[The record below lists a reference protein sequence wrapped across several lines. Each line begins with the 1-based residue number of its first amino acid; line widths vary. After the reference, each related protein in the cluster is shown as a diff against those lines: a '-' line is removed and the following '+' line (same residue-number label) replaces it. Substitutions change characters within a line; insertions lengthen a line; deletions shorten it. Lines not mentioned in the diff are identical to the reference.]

1 LIIGLIAHRLISS
14 GTTIAY
20 GDATEADST
29 ADGHKIATSQIA
41 REIVSAEESIPI
53 ENATGS
59 KYHTVYTALIQTH
72 LPELDSLG
80 VITYDGGRKSIRPDR
95 NLAVMSTVAATTSPT
110 VQLLFHDEISEH
122 NLGGPRSI
130 QNSTGD

>member
-1 LIIGLIAHRLISS
+1 MISS
-14 GTTIAY
+14 GTPTTY
-20 GDATEADST
+20 GDTPEADSK
-29 ADGHKIATSQIA
+29 ADEARIATSQIA
-41 REIVSAEESIPI
+41 REIVSTEDNIPI
-53 ENATGS
+53 ENATGAR
-59 KYHTVYTALIQTH
+59 YHTVYTALIQTH

-80 VITYDGGRKSIRPDR
+80 VINYDGGRKSIRPDR

-130 QNSTGD
+130 QNSTDD